1 MQKIE
6 LTIKNSE
13 NIGLLEQEDVFKINE
28 VVNALVSSGGL
39 TGVKGGQTIIHF
51 GANGEFMGI
60 QLSYWPWRKRK
71 I

>member
-13 NIGLLEQEDVFKINE
+13 NIGLLEQEDVLKINE
-28 VVNALVSSGGL
+28 VVNALISSGGL
-39 TGVKGGQTIIHF
+39 TGVKGGKTIIHF
-51 GANGEFMGI
+51 DATGIFMGI
-60 QLSYWPWRKRK
+60 ELDYWPWRKRK